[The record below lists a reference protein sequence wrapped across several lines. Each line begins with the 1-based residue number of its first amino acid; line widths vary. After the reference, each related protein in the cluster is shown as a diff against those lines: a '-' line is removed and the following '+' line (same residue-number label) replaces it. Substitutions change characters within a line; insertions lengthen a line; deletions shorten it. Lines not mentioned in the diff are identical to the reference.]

1 MAIKGSCHC
10 GATQFEI
17 SEAPAN
23 VTRCTCSFCS
33 KRGAMHAY
41 YSPEQ
46 FKLKTARDRV
56 STYQWR
62 SYTIQHHHCAICGC
76 ATYTE
81 SPDFS
86 SGSPDFE
93 HPKISIN
100 ARLLDEFDLDAVPV
114 RTIDG
119 KSLY

>member
-23 VTRCTCSFCS
+23 VTRCT
-33 KRGAMHAY
+33 
-41 YSPEQ
+41 
-46 FKLKTARDRV
+46 
-56 STYQWR
+56 
-62 SYTIQHHHCAICGC
+62 
-76 ATYTE
+76 
-81 SPDFS
+81 S

-93 HPKISIN
+93 YPRISIN

-119 KSLY
+119 KNLW